1 MKKTNIFLCITDVKK
16 FMIIFFAILFCG
28 VCVITPIAVASST
41 KTYTYTVVI
50 DAGHGGIDGGC
61 KGASGVLE
69 STLNLEY
76 AKTLRRYY
84 KEYGFNVVMTRE
96 GENGL
101 YSAFSKNKKKDD
113 MQKRKQIIQNSG
125 ANFVVS
131 IHMNSFPT
139 GSSRGAQ
146 VFYGAENS
154 LSQTLANFIQSDF
167 IRTLVKPRKVA
178 SKGDYYILSCT
189 QIPSVLIECG
199 FLSNQEE
206 EQLLLSNDYR
216 EKLCYSILC
225 GSLMYLGE

>member
-1 MKKTNIFLCITDVKK
+1 MKKTNIFLCLSDFKK
-16 FMIIFFAILFCG
+16 IMIIFFAILLGCA
-28 VCVITPIAVASST
+28 CVITPIAVVSST

-50 DAGHGGIDGGC
+50 DAGHGGVDGGC
-61 KGASGVLE
+61 VGASGISE
-69 STLNLEY
+69 SVLNLEY
-76 AKTLRRYY
+76 AKTLRRYF

-96 GENGL
+96 DENGL
-101 YSAFSKNKKKDD
+101 YGAFSKNKKKDD

-146 VFYGAENS
+146 VFYAEQND
-154 LSQTLANFIQSDF
+154 LSQNLANCIQSDF
-167 IRTLVKPRKVA
+167 VCSLVKPRKVA

-189 QIPSVLIECG
+189 QTPSVLIECG
-199 FLSNQEE
+199 FLSNKEE
-206 EQLLLSNDYR
+206 EQLLLTNDYR

-225 GSLMYLGE
+225 GSIMYLGE